1 MGFKTDIEIAQ
12 ETEMLPITDIAAK
25 AGIDDKYLEQYGKYK
40 AKIDYNLLK
49 EKPAENGKL
58 ILVTAI
64 NPTPAGEG
72 KTTTSVGLADGMQK
86 IGKKVMVALREPS
99 LGPVFGVKGGAA
111 GGGYAQ
117 VVPMEDIN
125 LHFTGDFHAIGAAN
139 NLLAA
144 MIDNHIFQGNAL
156 NIDPRKITWRRCVD
170 MNDRQL
176 RNVVD
181 GLGGKTNG
189 MPREDGYDITV
200 ASEIMA
206 VLCLAKDIT
215 DLKERLAR
223 IIIGYTYG
231 KVSEQKPV
239 TAGDLNA
246 QGAMAALLK
255 DALKPNL
262 VQTLEH
268 VPAIV
273 HGGPFANIA
282 HGCNSVTATK
292 MCLNLADYTITE
304 AGFGADL
311 GAEKF
316 LDIKCRMAGLK
327 PNAVVIVATVRALKY
342 NGGVP
347 KADLNN
353 ENLEALEA
361 GLPNLLKHVSNIT
374 NVYKLPCVVAINAF
388 PTDTKA
394 ELELV
399 EKKCKE
405 LGVNVVLSEVW
416 AKGGEGGVALA
427 EEVVRLCEQPND
439 QFTYSYELE
448 GTSIEDKLNA
458 IVTKIYG
465 GKRVV
470 LTANAQ
476 KQAKQLEA
484 MGFGNCPICVAKTQ
498 YSLTDDQTKLG
509 APKDFEVTVRN
520 LKISAGAG
528 FIVAL
533 TGEIMTMP
541 GLPKVPAAE
550 RIDVDETGK
559 ISGLF

>member
-1 MGFKTDIEIAQ
+1 
-12 ETEMLPITDIAAK
+12 
-25 AGIDDKYLEQYGKYK
+25 
-40 AKIDYNLLK
+40 
-49 EKPAENGKL
+49 
-58 ILVTAI
+58 
-64 NPTPAGEG
+64 
-72 KTTTSVGLADGMQK
+72 
-86 IGKKVMVALREPS
+86 
-99 LGPVFGVKGGAA
+99 
-111 GGGYAQ
+111 
-117 VVPMEDIN
+117 
-125 LHFTGDFHAIGAAN
+125 
-139 NLLAA
+139 
-144 MIDNHIFQGNAL
+144 
-156 NIDPRKITWRRCVD
+156 
-170 MNDRQL
+170 
-176 RNVVD
+176 
-181 GLGGKTNG
+181 
-189 MPREDGYDITV
+189 
-200 ASEIMA
+200 
-206 VLCLAKDIT
+206 
-215 DLKERLAR
+215 
-223 IIIGYTYG
+223 
-231 KVSEQKPV
+231 
-239 TAGDLNA
+239 
-246 QGAMAALLK
+246 
-255 DALKPNL
+255 
-262 VQTLEH
+262 
-268 VPAIV
+268 
-273 HGGPFANIA
+273 
-282 HGCNSVTATK
+282 

-394 ELELV
+394 ELDLV

-550 RIDVDETGK
+550 RIDVDENGK